1 MIRATLFRIVRIYPG
16 LFLFATVA
24 AAQLQITTPTVPV
37 AMQYQSY
44 NTTLQATGGTPPYTW
59 SVVTSTGVGLP
70 EGMTLNPTTG
80 VVSTAQVNGQGG
92 YQVTI
97 QVTDSAKP
105 SANSATAAI
114 NFGVHSDTSLGGC
127 QLFPA
132 DSIYNQRADRLP
144 VDTNPTHQI
153 PASYLSSPIHPDFG
167 VGFYPF
173 PGGIPWMKVPANQ
186 PLTNVSIGT
195 GQIDQSGTYS
205 WPIPPWPDAVV
216 EATSEGLAGG
226 DHSIL
231 VLQSSVNNITGPQ
244 TGPCVLY
251 ETYQASAVPS
261 MFDAAT
267 NTWLLSAGVHYV
279 LNSDEIAASTDTLDT
294 GAQDSAG
301 VPMVPLLLR
310 YSEVPLL
317 ATHPLRMTFP
327 SPTNWFVWPATGC
340 CAGSGPPQGLLYRLK
355 ASVNWQATCPA
366 SKNPQ
371 AATVLQA
378 LQQYGA
384 YMSDHGSAGYIQGVP
399 DDRWSDDDLACIKN
413 FHVGDLEVVDNSALE
428 VSPISGQTQPYLPA
442 VTLPIGSVGTAYTA
456 TISAVGGNPATIQF
470 SVASGTLPPG
480 LTLNAASGVISGTI
494 GSSSGSIYQP
504 LIVATDTTSSRS
516 SQPRAF
522 TIAVGGANSPVSVSN
537 LVNSASLSGGAV
549 APGEVVTI
557 LGAMLG
563 PPSGQSFSTD
573 PIATSLAGTTVS
585 FGSTQAPILYTSANQ
600 INAVVPWAIAGQTNV
615 TLVVQSASGSTALN
629 AAVAGAVPGVFTLN
643 SMGSG
648 QAVAINQDGTPNS
661 SGNPAAPG
669 SYVSLYFTG
678 GGITDPPGLTGSV
691 SDMVV
696 ATTAL
701 TATATVGGVA
711 GTVTYS
717 GSAPGFVG
725 GVNQMN
731 ILLSPSTPSG
741 SVPVVI
747 TMGGQSSPA
756 TATISVQ

>member
-1 MIRATLFRIVRIYPG
+1 MRIYPG
-16 LFLFATVA
+16 LFLFASVA
-24 AAQLQITTPTVPV
+24 AAQLQITPSTVPV
-37 AMQYQSY
+37 ATQYQSY

-70 EGMTLNPTTG
+70 EGMSLNPSTG
-80 VVSTAQVNGQGG
+80 VVSAIQVNGQGG

-105 SANSATAAI
+105 TPNTATAPI

-127 QLFPA
+127 QLFPP
-132 DSIYNQRADRLP
+132 DSIYNQRIDQLP
-144 VDTNPTHQI
+144 VDTSAAHQI

-195 GQIDQSGTYS
+195 GQIDQTGIYT
-205 WPIPPWPDAVV
+205 WPIPPWPYAVV

-226 DHSIL
+226 DHHIL

-244 TGPCVLY
+244 TGPCILY

-261 MFDAAT
+261 MFNAAT

-301 VPMVPLLLR
+301 IPMVPLLLR

-317 ATHPLRMTFP
+317 AQHPLRITFP

-340 CAGSGPPQGLLYRLK
+340 CSGSGPPQGLLYRLK
-355 ASVNWQATCPA
+355 ASVNWQATCPV
-366 SKNPQ
+366 STNPQ
-371 AATVLQA
+371 AATVLQT

-384 YMSDHGSAGYIQGVP
+384 YMSDHGSPGYIQGVP
-399 DDRWSDDDLACIKN
+399 DDRWNDNDLACIKN
-413 FHVGDLEVVDNSALE
+413 FHVSDLEVVDNSALE
-428 VSPISGQTQPYLPA
+428 VSAISGQTQPYVLPS
-442 VTLPIGSVGTAYTA
+442 TLPVGSVGTAYTA
-456 TISAVGGNPATIQF
+456 TITVVGGNPTTRQF
-470 SVASGTLPPG
+470 SITSGVLPPG
-480 LTLNAASGVISGTI
+480 LTLNAATGTISGTI
-494 GSSSGSIYQP
+494 ASSSGSLYQP
-504 LIVATDTTSSRS
+504 AITATDTASGLS
-516 SQPRAF
+516 SQPRTF
-522 TIAVGGANSPVSVSN
+522 TIAVSGSSSLVSISN
-537 LVNSASLSGGAV
+537 LVNSASLAGGPV
-549 APGEVVTI
+549 APGELITI

-563 PPSGQSFSTD
+563 PPAGQSFSTN
-573 PIATSLAGTTVS
+573 PIASSLAGTTVS
-585 FGSTQAPILYTSANQ
+585 FGSAQAPILYASATQ
-600 INAVVPWAIAGQTNV
+600 INAVVPWAIAGQTDL
-615 TLVVQSASGSTALN
+615 TLVVTSASGSTALN
-629 AAVAGAVPGVFTLN
+629 VGVATAAPGVFTLN
-643 SMGSG
+643 VTGSG
-648 QAVAINQDGTPNS
+648 QAVAINQDGTPN
-661 SGNPAAPG
+661 GPNYPAAAG
-669 SYVSLYFTG
+669 SYVSIYFTG
-678 GGITDPPGLTGSV
+678 GGATDPPGLPGSV

-717 GSAPGFVG
+717 GTAPGFVG

-731 ILLSPSTPSG
+731 ILLSPNTPSG